1 VNLEV
6 HLKKGYE
13 PWTKLFDED
22 AKNRAAICDESR
34 TTVAKVSEKLA
45 IVILHGV
52 RLAKF
57 NAFVQ
62 NKDFAKMVK
71 PYVEKHV
78 PTVTLTLTMRERERE
93 RRKAE
98 SSFLFESIPAARRVG
113 EGPPGVF
120 ACNRPRAGNH
130 KGKLIALQKKKQ
142 NGLRPSKP
150 DADCRCPLASFSSP
164 LSWT

>member
-1 VNLEV
+1 MSRTREEDSLCTVNLEV

-78 PTVTLTLTMRERERE
+78 PTGKIFEAKIDGWHDLVTRL
-93 RRKAE
+93 
-98 SSFLFESIPAARRVG
+98 
-113 EGPPGVF
+113 
-120 ACNRPRAGNH
+120 
-130 KGKLIALQKKKQ
+130 
-142 NGLRPSKP
+142 
-150 DADCRCPLASFSSP
+150 
-164 LSWT
+164 